1 MKIEKIAFESSFGE
15 TDGLQYEVANFWL
28 EPDRVLLPRILCCQ
42 LLYCASI
49 TFLTLWSEV
58 LFFSF
63 SFKKSGFPHKVHV
76 YFVKTRI
83 VEGYV
88 RKYAKQGDV
97 ENQGLQS
104 CL

>member
-1 MKIEKIAFESSFGE
+1 MAYNMRLPIYGWNLIEFSS
-15 TDGLQYEVANFWL
+15 L
-28 EPDRVLLPRILCCQ
+28 EYSAASLKTKCTLLL
-42 LLYCASI
+42 CASI
-49 TFLTLWSEV
+49 TFLTLWSEL

-76 YFVKTRI
+76 YFVKTPI